1 MGLLDY
7 YRQFDDMD
15 QEEVNKR
22 LREKRRLE
30 KEKELQVVV
39 NLDLATTE
47 WPDFPNAEVMNQAIF
62 AARGRVNG
70 YPDRHAT
77 AIRGTLAKRAGVDP
91 EQVVFGNGATEL
103 LQEASHLML
112 KQGDELVTH
121 WPSYPLFPLMAARAG
136 ARPVAVDSA
145 GGRADPEAMLAAVN
159 ERTKVMVVCN
169 PNDPT
174 GDYLPAQSLR
184 WLLSELPEHVHL
196 LLDEAFIHFQD
207 IEPIDSCVQL
217 VNEFPRLLVFRTFS
231 KVYGMAGLRAGY
243 VIGSTEASRELEAIA
258 PPLGV
263 NSLTQAGIQH
273 ALKLGDSEIDRR
285 RNLVIEQRRRILA
298 ALHDLPVD
306 APPSQANFIWLS
318 AAGMSGVRLA
328 SRLEE
333 EGVIVAPGGPLGAE
347 DHVRVSVR
355 GAAATERLLNA
366 LEKLRD

>member
-15 QEEVNKR
+15 QEEVNQR

-30 KEKELQVVV
+30 KEQELQVVV

-70 YPDRHAT
+70 YPDRHAM
-77 AIRGTLAKRAGVDP
+77 AIRGALAKRHELDP
-91 EQVVFGNGATEL
+91 EQIVFGNGATEL
-103 LQEASHLML
+103 LQEAAHLL
-112 KQGDELVTH
+112 LSPGDELVTH

-136 ARPVAVDSA
+136 ARPVAVDAA
-145 GGRADPEAMLAAVN
+145 GGAADPEAMLAAVT

-184 WLLSELPEHVHL
+184 WLLGEVPEHVHV
-196 LLDEAFIHFQD
+196 LLDEAFVHFQD
-207 IEPIDSCVQL
+207 IEPIDSCLGL

-243 VIGSTEASRELEAIA
+243 VVGSTQASRELEGIA

-263 NSLTQAGIQH
+263 NALTQAGIQH
-273 ALKLGDSEIDRR
+273 ALKLGDAEVERR
-285 RNLVIEQRRRILA
+285 RNLVIEQRKRILS

-306 APPSQANFIWLS
+306 APPSQANFVWLS
-318 AAGMSGVRLA
+318 APGMSGVRLGA
-328 SRLEE
+328 RLEE

-347 DHVRVSVR
+347 DHVRASVR
-355 GAAATERLLNA
+355 GAAATERLLGA
-366 LEKLRD
+366 LEKLR